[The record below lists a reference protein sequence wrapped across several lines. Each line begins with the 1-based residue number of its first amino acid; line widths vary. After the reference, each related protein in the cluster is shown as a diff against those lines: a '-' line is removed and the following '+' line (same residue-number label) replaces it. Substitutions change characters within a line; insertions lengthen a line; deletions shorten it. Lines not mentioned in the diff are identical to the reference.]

1 MSSETGSAR
10 DGSKSHASGQFG
22 SAIEQ
27 SWYQRTWWT
36 WLLVPFAG
44 LFAVISAGRRL
55 CFRLGLAKATQVAA
69 PVIVVGNISV
79 GGTGKTP
86 FTLWLCQYLQ
96 QQGLKPGIL
105 SRGYGANIKQP
116 QLVTAAMS
124 AADVGDEPLLLA
136 QLTGVP
142 VVVCPKRVAG
152 AEFLLANT
160 DCNIVICD
168 DGLQHYALA
177 RDLEI
182 VLIDGQR
189 GLGNGWL
196 LPAGPLREGAWRL
209 ATVDLVLSNSAPSSW
224 TPHQLDVI
232 AAPAKPLIAS
242 SLPLA
247 PNSAVALV
255 SGIGNP
261 ERFATT
267 ALQAGFAISSK
278 HYFPDHH
285 PFTQADFQQIETPV
299 LMTAKD
305 AVKCQPFAQP
315 NWYYLPITAQV
326 PASAQQV
333 LEQKL
338 QQIRSRY
345 GL

>member
-1 MSSETGSAR
+1 MSTQSGGAS
-10 DGSKSHASGQFG
+10 DLKKSLGPEQFA

-27 SWYQRTWWT
+27 SWYQPKWWT
-36 WLLVPFAG
+36 WLLLPLTG
-44 LFAVISAGRRL
+44 LFAVISACRR
-55 CFRLGLAKATQVAA
+55 CFFRLGLTKANKLSA

-116 QLVTAAMS
+116 QLVTATMS
-124 AADVGDEPLLLA
+124 AVDVGDEPLLLA

-242 SLPLA
+242 SVPLA
-247 PNSAVALV
+247 ANSAVALV

-261 ERFATT
+261 ERFANT
-267 ALQAGFAISSK
+267 ALQAGFAISAK

-285 PFTQADFQQIETPV
+285 PFTQADFQQIPTPV

>member
-1 MSSETGSAR
+1 MTDPAAGHASA
-10 DGSKSHASGQFG
+10 GQTSGQFA
-22 SAIEQ
+22 SALEQ
-27 SWYQRTWWT
+27 SWYRQTWWT
-36 WLLVPFAG
+36 WLLMPLAL
-44 LFAVISAGRRL
+44 LFAAISAVRRL
-55 CFRLGLAKATQVAA
+55 GFKLRLLKSTRVKA
-69 PVIVVGNISV
+69 PVIIVGNISV

-105 SRGYGANIKQP
+105 SRGYGAKITRP
-116 QLVTAAMS
+116 QLVTSQMS
-124 AADVGDEPLLLA
+124 ALEIGDEPLLLA

-142 VVVCPKRVAG
+142 VVVCPKRVQG
-152 AEFLLANT
+152 AEFLLAHT

-189 GLGNGWL
+189 QLGNGWL

-209 ATVDLVLSNSAPSSW
+209 NTADLVLSNSAASPY
-224 TPHQLDVI
+224 TPYQFDVI
-232 AAPAKPLIAS
+232 ADAPQALSQATEALAPAAT
-242 SLPLA
+242 
-247 PNSAVALV
+247 VALV

-261 ERFATT
+261 QRFLTT
-267 ALQAGFAISSK
+267 ATQAGFTISAT
-278 HYFPDHH
+278 HFFPDHH
-285 PFTQADFQQIETPV
+285 PFTPADFQAISTPL

-305 AVKCQPFAQP
+305 AVKCQPFAQA
-315 NWYYLPITAQV
+315 NWYYLPITAKV

-333 LEQKL
+333 LAQKL

>member
-1 MSSETGSAR
+1 MSSKTGSTR
-10 DGSKSHASGQFG
+10 DGNMSHASDQFG

-27 SWYQRTWWT
+27 SWYHARWWT
-36 WLLVPFAG
+36 WLLLPLSLLFAG
-44 LFAVISAGRRL
+44 ISALRRL
-55 CFRLGLAKATQVAA
+55 CFRLGLAKATQVTA

-105 SRGYGANIKQP
+105 SRGYGAKIKHP
-116 QLVTAAMS
+116 QLVSAQMS

-142 VVVCPKRVAG
+142 VVVCPKRVSG
-152 AEFLLANT
+152 AQFLLANT

-182 VLIDGQR
+182 VLIDGLR

-209 ATVDLVLSNSAPSSW
+209 ASVDLVLSNSAPSSW
-224 TPHQLDVI
+224 TPFQLDVI
-232 AAPAKPLIAS
+232 AAPAKALVEGS
-242 SLPLA
+242 TLLA
-247 PNSAVALV
+247 PKSSVALV

-267 ALQAGFAISSK
+267 AQQAGFFINSK

-285 PFTQADFQQIETPV
+285 PFAVDDFQKIPTPL

-305 AVKCQPFAQP
+305 AVKCQPFAKP

-326 PASAQQV
+326 PAAAQQV
-333 LEQKL
+333 LWQKL

>member
-1 MSSETGSAR
+1 MSAP
-10 DGSKSHASGQFG
+10 KSTEFAANPLQKHGQLA

-27 SWYQRTWWT
+27 SWYQATWWT
-36 WLLVPFAG
+36 WLLVPLSAIFAG
-44 LFAVISAGRRL
+44 LTALRRW
-55 CFRLGLAKATQVAA
+55 CYRIGLAKSSQLAA
-69 PVIVVGNISV
+69 PVIIVGNISV

-105 SRGYGANIKQP
+105 SRGYGANIQAP
-116 QLVTAAMS
+116 CLVTLNMS
-124 AADVGDEPLLLA
+124 ASEVGDEPLLLA
-136 QLTGVP
+136 QQTGVP
-142 VVVCPKRVAG
+142 VVVCPQRVSG

-160 DCNIVICD
+160 ECNIVICD

-209 ATVDLVLSNSAPSSW
+209 KTVDLVLSNSAASPL
-224 TPHQLDVI
+224 TPHVLAIHSALPQAL
-232 AAPAKPLIAS
+232 ATASEPLVAGTQ
-242 SLPLA
+242 
-247 PNSAVALV
+247 VALV

-261 ERFATT
+261 ERFVLT
-267 ALQAGFAISSK
+267 AQQAGFSLGSK
-278 HYFPDHH
+278 HFFPDHH
-285 PFTQADFQQIETPV
+285 PFSADDFRTIPTPL

-315 NWYYLPITAQV
+315 NWYYLPIAAQM
-326 PASAQQV
+326 PAAAEQV
-333 LEQKL
+333 LWQKL

>member
-1 MSSETGSAR
+1 MKADETSANGVKSSQSP
-10 DGSKSHASGQFG
+10 GQFA
-22 SAIEQ
+22 SVIER
-27 SWYQRTWWT
+27 SWYQATWWS
-36 WLLVPFAG
+36 WFLVPFSLLFAG
-44 LFAVISAGRRL
+44 LSAFRRL
-55 CFRLGLAKATQVAA
+55 CFKLGLMTSTRIAA
-69 PVIVVGNISV
+69 PVIIVGNISV

-86 FTLWLCQYLQ
+86 FTLWLCRYLQ

-105 SRGYGANIKQP
+105 SRGYGVKISEP
-116 QLVTAAMS
+116 QLVTSVMS
-124 AADVGDEPLLLA
+124 AAVVGDEPLLLA

-142 VVVCPKRVAG
+142 VVVCPKRVSG

-182 VLIDGQR
+182 VLIDGLR

-209 ATVDLVLSNSAPSSW
+209 AAVDLVLSNSAPSPL
-224 TPHQLDVI
+224 TPYQLDII
-232 AAPAKPLIAS
+232 AAPAQPLNDTS
-242 SLPLA
+242 SPL
-247 PNSAVALV
+247 SADCTVALV

-261 ERFATT
+261 ERFAST
-267 ALQAGFAISSK
+267 AKQAGFHIGSQ
-278 HYFPDHH
+278 HFFPDHH
-285 PFTQADFQQIETPV
+285 PFVADDFQQIPTPL

-305 AVKCQPFAQP
+305 AVKCQPFAKP

-326 PASAQQV
+326 PVAAQQV
-333 LEQKL
+333 LGQKL